1 MHECDDSKGVGAL
14 LHNLKRA
21 LLLDIR
27 RFDDCEEDSK
37 IRRLLASPVA
47 QLCSH
52 GPAKWWESGQ
62 REMYGEERTYRKA
75 RGKSGM
81 KRFIKPRKSR
91 SELGSSSL
99 SIFQVQVQ
107 VQDGSALLLL
117 LLAARLLNCSS
128 RFGIVWLVTMQ
139 IR

>member
-1 MHECDDSKGVGAL
+1 MGAEQIICTNAIVTRRWGAL

-21 LLLDIR
+21 LLLEDSMIVKKIR
-27 RFDDCEEDSK
+27 RFE
-37 IRRLLASPVA
+37 RLLASPVA

-62 REMYGEERTYRKA
+62 REMYGEYSAYRKA
-75 RGKSGM
+75 RGKFGM

-99 SIFQVQVQ
+99 SIFQVQV
-107 VQDGSALLLL
+107 
-117 LLAARLLNCSS
+117 
-128 RFGIVWLVTMQ
+128 
-139 IR
+139 

>member
-1 MHECDDSKGVGAL
+1 MHECDRDKGMGAL

-21 LLLDIR
+21 LLL
-27 RFDDCEEDSK
+27 EDSK

-62 REMYGEERTYRKA
+62 REMYGEYSTYRKA
-75 RGKSGM
+75 RGKFGM

-91 SELGSSSL
+91 SGLGSS
-99 SIFQVQVQ
+99 
-107 VQDGSALLLL
+107 
-117 LLAARLLNCSS
+117 NCRYS
-128 RFGIVWLVTMQ
+128 RSRSRSRMAVLCSC
-139 IR
+139 